1 MKNPF
6 AMMAVMAA
14 AMAEAFRENAFRDA
28 GVPLPMNK
36 GRSRI
41 AGKKNPAGA
50 KQIMRFYRAHHGHKA
65 ESYAEAV
72 EWYSRYLAEKDAA
85 VRARDAARKSDNA
98 AQSFKLA
105 A

>member
-6 AMMAVMAA
+6 ALMAVMAA
-14 AMAEAFRENAFRDA
+14 AMAAAFRENAYRDA
-28 GVPLPMNK
+28 GLALPGGK
-36 GRSRI
+36 GRGRI

-50 KQIMRFYRAHHGHKA
+50 KQIKRFYRAHHGYKA
-65 ESYAEAV
+65 ESYAQAI
-72 EWYSRYLAEKDAA
+72 EWYSGYLSDKDAA